1 MTQLIP
7 ALLGSHTITEQ
18 NGMLTLNG
26 LSFPESIAG
35 SSNVATKTPLAESAF
50 VRLVIHAILLVA
62 TMPVAASFVLSAH
75 LSNPSSLLC
84 KGIWEHLAFLLIAP
98 QPIVTAMTCLRPDM
112 IETVKSLYGNWLL
125 MCRAPNHISTVLN
138 DIVTTQWQIVSGSPA
153 FHCLAAA
160 IKTTQTAAQRVK
172 SVSNADIVID
182 NRAGIII
189 STRDKCFLALAL
201 TCGPH
206 RDIIAGGIPAFAD
219 AFKAT
224 PEAFTEAKRGTH
236 PLDEV

>member
-1 MTQLIP
+1 MSTQYPSSPQARKALAAYFVNDLRINPMTQLIP

-84 KGIWEHLAFLLIAP
+84 KGIWE
-98 QPIVTAMTCLRPDM
+98 
-112 IETVKSLYGNWLL
+112 
-125 MCRAPNHISTVLN
+125 
-138 DIVTTQWQIVSGSPA
+138 
-153 FHCLAAA
+153 
-160 IKTTQTAAQRVK
+160 
-172 SVSNADIVID
+172 
-182 NRAGIII
+182 
-189 STRDKCFLALAL
+189 
-201 TCGPH
+201 
-206 RDIIAGGIPAFAD
+206 
-219 AFKAT
+219 
-224 PEAFTEAKRGTH
+224 
-236 PLDEV
+236 